1 MSQSR
6 VRTTV
11 RTVLR
16 VARDLFTLMLATARP
31 HAQLAA
37 ENLFLRK
44 QLALYMERDVKPRRA
59 DDATRIALVA
69 LSWLIDW
76 RGLLTVV
83 TPKTFNRWHRKGFR
97 LFWRWE
103 VEATWTAPCT
113 DRAPA
118 AYRGDGDRESH
129 VGRGTDCFG
138 TLVEARYSRVVSH
151 GQALHARRRF
161 TQEGCAVVDVEHLRA
176 QSRQRRAGV

>member
-1 MSQSR
+1 MSHSR
-6 VRTTV
+6 VRSTV

-16 VARDLFTLMLATARP
+16 VARDLLTLVLAAARP

-76 RGLLTVV
+76 RRTPYRGDAEDVHPMASKRVPVV
-83 TPKTFNRWHRKGFR
+83 
-97 LFWRWE
+97 LAME
-103 VEATWTAPCT
+103 VEAAWTAPSA
-113 DRAPA
+113 DRPPAP
-118 AYRGDGDRESH
+118 H
-129 VGRGTDCFG
+129 
-138 TLVEARYSRVVSH
+138 
-151 GQALHARRRF
+151 Q
-161 TQEGCAVVDVEHLRA
+161 
-176 QSRQRRAGV
+176 